1 MEKNEK
7 QLTPSDAKNI
17 IKKIIAKRNKKAE
30 YFQANGTLKG
40 YKSIES
46 LANNGASTTKMSV
59 QQTLSMLDEIA
70 GSVDR
75 SIDYKKE
82 REESRDIKF

>member
-1 MEKNEK
+1 MEKSEK
-7 QLTPSDAKNI
+7 QLTAHEA
-17 IKKIIAKRNKKAE
+17 KKILKMFLAEQKKKAE
-30 YFQANGTLKG
+30 YFQANGTLNG

-46 LANNGASTTKMSV
+46 LANNGGLTTKMSV

-75 SIDYKKE
+75 SID
-82 REESRDIKF
+82 